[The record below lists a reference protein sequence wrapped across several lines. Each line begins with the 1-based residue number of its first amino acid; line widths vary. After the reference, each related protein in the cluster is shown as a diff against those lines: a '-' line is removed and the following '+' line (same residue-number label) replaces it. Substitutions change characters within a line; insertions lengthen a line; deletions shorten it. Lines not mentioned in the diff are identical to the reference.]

1 MIAIPKCLGDCPHL
15 RLRFKA
21 SISCPDRGLSPGS
34 CPKASIARWDRGLS
48 PGPSDSK
55 ASISCRATDP
65 CGVCPHLHRN
75 ASVPS
80 DATRGLSP
88 GPSDS
93 KASIARWDRDCPWVP
108 QIQKLALLAEIGDCP
123 RFPQIQKLALLAGI
137 GDCPRVPQIQKLAF
151 LAERR
156 IRVGSVP
163 QVP

>member
-21 SISCPDRGLSPGS
+21 SISCPDRGLSPVPS
-34 CPKASIARWDRGLS
+34 DSKASIARWDRGLS

-65 CGVCPHLHRN
+65 RGVCPHLHRN

-88 GPSDS
+88 FAPKISISCPDRGLSPVPSDS
-93 KASIARWDRDCPWVP
+93 KASIARWDRGLSPGSSDSKASISCRATDPRGVCPP
-108 QIQKLALLAEIGDCP
+108 GPLGYRATI
-123 RFPQIQKLALLAGI
+123 
-137 GDCPRVPQIQKLAF
+137 
-151 LAERR
+151 
-156 IRVGSVP
+156 
-163 QVP
+163 